1 MPEIDSRIS
10 PLNEAAF
17 FSCPRSDGYEPGVVF
32 AERAFWGHFNVRL
45 DPEDDAVRGA
55 VESVLSV
62 PLPRVPNTVSSGRNA
77 TCLWLGPDEWL
88 VICERIQAPVLG
100 ADLQAALDPMLSSV
114 NDLSGGQTIIS
125 LSGNRALDT
134 MAKGCSL
141 DLHPRVFSPGL
152 CAQTQIAKTA
162 ALIRPLPSNV
172 PRYDIIVRRSLADY
186 LWRWL
191 RNAAAEYGV
200 GVDQPSSS

>member
-1 MPEIDSRIS
+1 M
-10 PLNEAAF
+10 
-17 FSCPRSDGYEPGVVF
+17 
-32 AERAFWGHFNVRL
+32 RL
-45 DPEDDAVRGA
+45 DPEDDAALGA

-62 PLPRVPNTVSSGRNA
+62 PLPMVPNTVSSGRNA